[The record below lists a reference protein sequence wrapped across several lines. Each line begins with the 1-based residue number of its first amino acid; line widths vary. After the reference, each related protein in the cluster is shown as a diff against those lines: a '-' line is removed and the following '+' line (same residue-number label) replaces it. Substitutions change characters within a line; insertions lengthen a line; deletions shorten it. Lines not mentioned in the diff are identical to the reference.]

1 VRGPRRRATETSA
14 GARFVSVSILFR
26 WPVGGEKRGGGEAE
40 AAGPAGLVFATRPR
54 EAHGG

>member
-26 WPVGGEKRGGGEAE
+26 WPVGGEAE